1 MKNPTAPQQ
10 AAAYINNESK
20 HMTATSNGDEVIL
33 CTELGDFTLFQSDVQ
48 YLADKWK
55 HKHAWYVKI
64 PTLSMLAKAC
74 HEELE
79 AFFESGDKTHVDNAE
94 EGLAYLA
101 ERLQQKRI
109 DDFKNDKL

>member
-1 MKNPTAPQQ
+1 MTTAQQ
-10 AAAYINNESK
+10 AVAYIANNSK
-20 HMTATSNGDEVIL
+20 TMTATYIGDEVIL
-33 CTELGDFTLFQSDVQ
+33 NTELGEFTLSLEDKL
-48 YLADKWK
+48 YLADKWR
-55 HKHAWYVKI
+55 HNHAWYVKI

-74 HEELE
+74 HDELE

-109 DDFKNDKL
+109 DDFANDKL